1 MVTSLDS
8 MYVRVF
14 WLLCLL
20 RWQPPTAALPKC
32 NSLHPARSGILQGT
46 ASPQVVVEYMRQATP
61 PSFAVGSG
69 RVMTN
74 VGSTS
79 LSLKRKSKSG
89 QSQEAGFGERIG
101 DTSYDV
107 VTGLASF
114 LATANT
120 KNETQRNL
128 PVQSAIAKMTKD
140 MELLDDVAGRTP
152 QLTRLELVLLMVTVI
167 VSAVSPAALPINV
180 VEVLVPSMAA
190 LSAAVGISA
199 EYVGKVAVSN
209 GKEIAALA
217 MQAAAEAES
226 ILAQAERAKA
236 ILPLCVGISTTASA
250 FALLIPSLAAE
261 LQSKLAIPIVAEYFL
276 ICPIIAVLGAAI
288 AGLAS
293 EETITLSNRAAG
305 VGNRRFAS
313 STTVGV
319 TWRSQT
325 EQVEA
330 SSMKVTRKWTSFAY
344 GVVPAPIIAALFPGI
359 ISFKAVVCAAVAA
372 AQAAYYLSTAEF
384 AIAQATDAVSLKSR
398 TAAVADTYANQGSRA
413 GSVLPFTSAL
423 GGLCAAASAACVE
436 VLPLIPLWEL
446 QSLLAVLFPAGA
458 AMFAAAAAVSKARC
472 EVRSLLH
479 FEISQYAREINCAK
493 DNTTHQILLP
503 DCSHKHTLV
512 QVDAAA
518 ASAAASTGLSQ
529 SAVTRDP
536 KKLVFELILCTLETT
551 KVRLTTFVKKTRS
564 KLKKVFRQFFM
575 KWRSGGGD
583 GGAEFDRSLRKVTVS
598 DAVIYI

>member
-1 MVTSLDS
+1 MISLLDS
-8 MYVRVF
+8 VYVRVF
-14 WLLCLL
+14 WLLCFLQ
-20 RWQPPTAALPKC
+20 WQPPTGCSAFITPAPALSKC
-32 NSLHPARSGILQGT
+32 KSLHPWILQGA

-61 PSFAVGSG
+61 PSYAVGSG
-69 RVMTN
+69 MVLTN

-79 LSLKRKSKSG
+79 LVKRKSQPG
-89 QSQEAGFGERIG
+89 QVSQAGFGERIG
-101 DTSYDV
+101 DTSYEV
-107 VTGLASF
+107 VTGLANF

-152 QLTRLELVLLMVTVI
+152 QLTRLELVLLMATVI

-261 LQSKLAIPIVAEYFL
+261 LQSKLTIPIVAEYFL

-293 EETITLSNRAAG
+293 EETITLSSRAAG

-472 EVRSLLH
+472 EVRSI
-479 FEISQYAREINCAK
+479 FPRVFSQYAPRGGHTSYPKPLPRNY
-493 DNTTHQILLP
+493 THTP
-503 DCSHKHTLV
+503 S
-512 QVDAAA
+512 
-518 ASAAASTGLSQ
+518 
-529 SAVTRDP
+529 P
-536 KKLVFELILCTLETT
+536 PPPPP
-551 KVRLTTFVKKTRS
+551 
-564 KLKKVFRQFFM
+564 
-575 KWRSGGGD
+575 W
-583 GGAEFDRSLRKVTVS
+583 
-598 DAVIYI
+598 